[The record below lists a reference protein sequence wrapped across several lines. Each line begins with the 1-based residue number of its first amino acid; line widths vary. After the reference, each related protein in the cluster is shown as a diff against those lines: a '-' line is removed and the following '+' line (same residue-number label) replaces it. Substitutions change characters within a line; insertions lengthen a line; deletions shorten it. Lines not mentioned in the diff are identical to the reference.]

1 MKAATALLVA
11 ASATAT
17 FVQGADIQ
25 PLIIGGSIVPAGQKT
40 YTVGLR
46 ETAKSENQCGGS
58 LISLT
63 HVLTAT
69 HCNPSKYV
77 SIGSHS
83 LNGSKDGERI
93 CVKKE
98 TVHPLWDNMTA
109 TYDYRLVELA
119 TPSKFTPIKLLA
131 ADSEKYAGEIAT
143 VMGWGY
149 TSADEVP
156 SKELVRLNVPV
167 LTRAQCDAAYPGII
181 SVTEMCAG
189 GKKNKDACS
198 GDSGGPLILEQSTG
212 DVLVG
217 VMSWGQ
223 VCGTK
228 DKAKPGVYSRVS
240 YVKSWIQEVAPNA
253 VFV

>member
-1 MKAATALLVA
+1 MKAATALLVFV
-11 ASATAT
+11 ASTA
-17 FVQGADIQ
+17 VALAADIQ
-25 PLIIGGSIVPAGQKT
+25 PLIIGGSIVPAGQKM

-46 ETAKSENQCGGS
+46 ETAKGENQCGGS
-58 LISLT
+58 LISST
-63 HVLTAT
+63 HVLTAA

-77 SIGSHS
+77 SIGSHF

-93 CVKKE
+93 RVKKE
-98 TVHPLWDNMTA
+98 TLHPLWNNMTV

-119 TPSKFTPIKLLA
+119 SPSSFTPIKLLA
-131 ADSEKYAGEIAT
+131 ADSETFAGKTAT

-217 VMSWGQ
+217 VVSWGQ
-223 VCGTK
+223 ACGTK

-240 YVKSWIQEVAPNA
+240 YVKNWIQDITPNA